1 MSEEALIKSSFLGGY
16 SKRDVIQYMDSV
28 LEEKDEKV
36 SELEEK
42 IAILTKE
49 NKMLNSQISA
59 NVDDLQ
65 AVPGVNYE
73 AERDQLHKNKQIPFT
88 MPLSNG
94 AGNQEPLSVRQQMKL
109 PEGSYQISKD
119 QNVISMP
126 EPLPIYQTK
135 GETVFSDSAA
145 QTQVNPLPQ
154 VSEKRAEP
162 LYNKNMAAKLAAEE
176 QAENIKFTKEK
187 LGIISNESAN
197 INEVQNAPDSAS
209 ASNEYHIAEEKKAAD
224 YTKSENSKMNSSLKQ
239 KFDVILEQM
248 FTEEL
253 EKIQAELE
261 SVKDALENERQE
273 KQALASKLEFSNE
286 LLLQLYKKQ

>member
-16 SKRDVIQYMDSV
+16 KKRDVIEYMDSM
-28 LEEKDEKV
+28 LEEKDEKL

-42 IAILTKE
+42 IAILTRE
-49 NKMLNSQISA
+49 NKMLNSQMSA
-59 NVDDLQ
+59 NVNNRP
-65 AVPGVNYE
+65 VVSGVNNE
-73 AERDQLHKNKQIPFT
+73 AECDQLHKKQIPFV
-88 MPLSNG
+88 MPISND

-135 GETVFSDSAA
+135 GETVFSNSVA
-145 QTQVNPLPQ
+145 QSQANPLPQ

-253 EKIQAELE
+253 QKIKAELE